1 MTRIL
6 RKAYLACGL
15 TLALGCGGE
24 SGPSGFDV
32 AEIVVEPDP
41 IVVAQ
46 NGSVQVSVSALDDD
60 GALLTGVPVTF
71 WSGDSALVLVGAT
84 GIVSSLG
91 PAGSSTIFVKAGNRT
106 EQVPVTVSAVSSA
119 VTLAPDPG
127 VLPQLGTLQMQAALL
142 DVTGAPVPGA
152 TFTFVSS
159 DPAIATV
166 SPSGLVTSVGPAGQ
180 VLISASSGGLTG
192 QATLAVTQ
200 VATTIAVSPNP
211 VLIAPD
217 GSVALQTAVTDA
229 VGAPIAGAVATYTV
243 TSGPLT
249 VSNAGV
255 ISCPA
260 GSPLGSGSIT
270 VASGNLSTQVAVEIV
285 AAAHPEGILQ
295 TTTPFSGAA
304 YGVAVSRTGVVW
316 VVGIEGQL
324 GRGALPG
331 TSFVMSSTGTGTSIG
346 VAFDPGGATAYI
358 TGAPSDGVG
367 EFSASSGLPLRS
379 IPGLIGTPFDVKT
392 SPDGSRIYV
401 STAEGKVYFIE
412 QSSFTVIDEVSIGGG
427 PAVHLAVHQSQ
438 PLIYASSP
446 GLPDVV
452 EINTVTKLQ
461 RRFAVGG
468 SPQAIG
474 LTPDGTRLY
483 VANEFSGR
491 FNYITLAS
499 GAISAPIATC
509 SSYGLSVSPDGLRV
523 LLSCPGDGEVR
534 VYETSGHTEVNRV
547 TGLGAVRRIAHS
559 PNGLLAI
566 VANEG
571 GSVHFIR

>member
-1 MTRIL
+1 MPRIL
-6 RKAYLACGL
+6 RKAYLTCAL
-15 TLALGCGGE
+15 VLGCGGE

-41 IVVAQ
+41 IVLAQ
-46 NGSVQVSVSALDDD
+46 NGSVQLSISALDGD

-71 WSGDSALVLVGAT
+71 WSGDSALVLVGVT
-84 GIVSSLG
+84 GLVSSVG
-91 PAGSSTIFVKAGNRT
+91 PAGSSTISVKAGDRT
-106 EQVPVTVSAVSSA
+106 EQIPVTVSAVSSA
-119 VTLAPDPG
+119 VTLSPDPG
-127 VLPQLGTLQMQAALL
+127 VLPQLGTLQMQAVLL
-142 DVTGAPVPGA
+142 DVTGAPVQGA

-159 DPAIATV
+159 DPGIATV

-180 VLISASSGGLTG
+180 VLISATSGGLAG

-200 VATTIAVSPNP
+200 VATAIAVSPNP
-211 VLIAPD
+211 VLIAPG

-229 VGAPIAGAVATYTV
+229 VGAPITGAAPSYTV

-255 ISCPA
+255 ITCPD
-260 GSPLGSGSIT
+260 GSPLGSGTIT
-270 VASGNLSTQVAVEIV
+270 IQSGSLSTQIAVEIV
-285 AAAHPEGILQ
+285 AAAHPQGILQ

-304 YGVAVSRTGVVW
+304 YGVAVSHTGVVW
-316 VVGIEGQL
+316 VIGIEGQL

-331 TSFVMSSTGTGTSIG
+331 TSLVTSSTGTGTSIG
-346 VAFDPGGATAYI
+346 VAFHPGGATAYI
-358 TGAPSDGVG
+358 TGAPSGGVG
-367 EFSASSGLPLRS
+367 EFSVSSGLPLRS

-401 STAEGKVYFIE
+401 STAEGKVYFID
-412 QSSFTVIDEVSIGGG
+412 QSSFTVVDEVSIGAG

-461 RRFAVGG
+461 RRFPVGG

-483 VANEFSGR
+483 VANEFTGR
-491 FNYITLAS
+491 FNFITLAS
-499 GAISAPIATC
+499 GAVSAPIASC

-534 VYETSGHTEVNRV
+534 VYETSGHVEVNRV
-547 TGLGAVRRIAHS
+547 TGLGGVRRIAHS